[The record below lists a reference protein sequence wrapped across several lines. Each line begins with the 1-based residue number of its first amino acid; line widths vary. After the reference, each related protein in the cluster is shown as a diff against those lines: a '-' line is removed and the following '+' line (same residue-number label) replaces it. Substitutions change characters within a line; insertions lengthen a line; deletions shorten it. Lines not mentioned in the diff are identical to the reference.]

1 MPIHYVQSSSNTLF
15 SREIINISIRREK
28 RQKYNF
34 FFFFFFFFF
43 APKRK
48 IIFFV
53 KNVLENQEEKYREN
67 PKLRFLLTQDR
78 TSVVGADESGSI
90 IEVKRKV
97 FFLRAAILGW
107 AWEVA
112 LLTANMSM
120 ENEEFN
126 LNFAGGFFFF

>member
-28 RQKYNF
+28 RQKYT
-34 FFFFFFFFF
+34 FFFFFF

-48 IIFFV
+48 ILCFV

-107 AWEVA
+107 AWEGA

-120 ENEEFN
+120 ANKEFN
-126 LNFAGGFFFF
+126 LKLLFLKAELQL